1 LPAQDLRTNTIYSEG
16 VCRYAPTD
24 GGLTANLRKS
34 YSSLSCCAFKL
45 GMGSD
50 QDGRITKIPQLLI
63 IGFKCVT
70 A

>member
-1 LPAQDLRTNTIYSEG
+1 
-16 VCRYAPTD
+16 
-24 GGLTANLRKS
+24 
-34 YSSLSCCAFKL
+34 L

-70 A
+70 AYFS